1 MKIIYAF
8 EHKLKDGK
16 EIKLAIRRPTRFE
29 LDDADM
35 MFSKFQSECIQK
47 GILTKEML
55 IKSYKNFGGTLSN
68 KEEKEYTQIFASFV
82 ESKKKFEKAKTRK
95 ERDAIQKEIDIYFSS
110 LRDIESE
117 HEQLFDR
124 TADVIARNKTILHL
138 SLLMG
143 VQNVSEDE
151 ESGPVWNPVYSG
163 EEFEDRYI
171 DFCKKEEEEP
181 DDSNSIL
188 SRISLFVTFWYYGNK
203 NIKEEDF
210 KKYDELT
217 KVEFDELTK
226 SDEPLEFDAEE
237 SDESNP
243 EIVEPSEALAEPV
256 LEESVQPDS
265 DEPTASS

>member
-1 MKIIYAF
+1 M
-8 EHKLKDGK
+8 
-16 EIKLAIRRPTRFE
+16 R
-29 LDDADM
+29 
-35 MFSKFQSECIQK
+35 
-47 GILTKEML
+47 
-55 IKSYKNFGGTLSN
+55 
-68 KEEKEYTQIFASFV
+68 
-82 ESKKKFEKAKTRK
+82 
-95 ERDAIQKEIDIYFSS
+95 
-110 LRDIESE
+110 
-117 HEQLFDR
+117 
-124 TADVIARNKTILHL
+124 
-138 SLLMG
+138 
-143 VQNVSEDE
+143 
-151 ESGPVWNPVYSG
+151 NPVPSG
-163 EEFEDRYI
+163 IPFIPGRNSDRYI